1 MRKMQKTTKFSK
13 NCKKSQFFK
22 KNFQKVRFS
31 LNCASKFS
39 SKISQKNDTSKFS
52 SKISQKNH
60 PITAV
65 FNRV

>member
-1 MRKMQKTTKFSK
+1 MRKMQKTKKFLKIAK
-13 NCKKSQFFK
+13 NHNFSK

-60 PITAV
+60 PITAG